1 MEYKDYYQI
10 LGVERDAKEAEIKT
24 AYRRLA
30 RKYHPDVSKEANAE
44 KKFKEV
50 GEAYE
55 VLKDKD
61 KRQSYDQLGANWKQG
76 QNFNPPPGWEDVFSG
91 AGSAAGAGFG
101 ASGFSDFFESMFGGG
116 FSQGSAGF
124 NQSRGFNQSGFQ
136 SKGADQHASIS
147 ITLEDAFHGAKKN
160 IRLGSASGNS
170 RNLDV
175 KIPAGITSG
184 KRIRLSGQGSQGA
197 GGGPNGDL
205 YLEVTITP
213 HRLFKL
219 DGKNI
224 LLDLPITPWE
234 AVLGAQVQVPTL
246 GGQVTAKIPAGSQS
260 GKKLRLKNR
269 GLKSTSPSNSSQ
281 GIKNGE
287 QIVNLQIVTPT
298 SGNEDEDKRYY
309 EDMKKRFDFDP
320 RQKL

>member
-1 MEYKDYYQI
+1 MEYKDYYKI

-44 KKFKEV
+44 EKFKEL
-50 GEAYE
+50 GEAYD

-61 KRQSYDQLGANWKQG
+61 KRESYDQLGANWKQG
-76 QNFNPPPGWEDVFSG
+76 QNFNPPPGWEDSYSG
-91 AGSAAGAGFG
+91 GGNAAGAD
-101 ASGFSDFFESMFGGG
+101 FSDFFESMFGGG
-116 FSQGSAGF
+116 AGF

-136 SKGADQHASIS
+136 SKGADQHADIS

-184 KRIRLSGQGSQGA
+184 KRIRLTGQGSQGQ
-197 GGGPNGDL
+197 GGGPKGDL
-205 YLEVTITP
+205 YLEVTIAP
-213 HRLFKL
+213 HRLFKV

-224 LLDLPITPWE
+224 LLDLPISPWE

-269 GLKSTSPSNSSQ
+269 GLKSNSNSA
-281 GIKNGE
+281 GD

-298 SGNEDEDKRYY
+298 SGNEDEDKKYY
-309 EDMKKRFDFDP
+309 EEMEKRFDFDP
-320 RQKL
+320 RDKL